1 MILIDLKAFGVNTK
15 ERLNVKTAKEV
26 INTELTQFEF
36 ADALS
41 MRPDSTFIQQ
51 MFALVDKDKNGYIS
65 FREFLDMIIIFAKGS
80 ADEKA
85 KLMFDMYDVTRSGKL
100 TVDDFKMMIKS
111 MLELANQSISAQQMD
126 EVINSMFRSAGLR
139 SRQELTFADFQKLLG
154 EYKEE
159 LGYAELNFDGIPL
172 L

>member
-1 MILIDLKAFGVNTK
+1 M
-15 ERLNVKTAKEV
+15 
-26 INTELTQFEF
+26 INTELTPYEF

-41 MRPDSTFIQQ
+41 MRLDSTFVQS

-65 FREFLDMIIIFAKGS
+65 FREFLDMIVIFAKGS

-100 TVDDFKMMIKS
+100 TVDEFKTMIKS
-111 MLELANQSISAQQMD
+111 MLELANQSISGQQMD
-126 EVINSMFRSAGLR
+126 EVIASMFMSAGLR
-139 SRQELTFADFQKLLG
+139 SRQELTFSDFQKLLG

-172 L
+172 STESIA